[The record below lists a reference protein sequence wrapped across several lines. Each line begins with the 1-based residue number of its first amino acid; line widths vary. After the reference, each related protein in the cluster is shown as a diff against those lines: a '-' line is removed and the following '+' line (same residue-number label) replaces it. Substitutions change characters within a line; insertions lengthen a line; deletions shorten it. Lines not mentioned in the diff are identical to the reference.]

1 MKEKERFIDEE
12 MPTEEM
18 RKRVD
23 RILEDIKKEEKK
35 KKEQK
40 GTKK

>member
-12 MPTEEM
+12 MPIEEM

-23 RILEDIKKEEKK
+23 KILEDIKKEEER
-35 KKEQK
+35 KKEKK